1 MLIKSSD
8 IKSAQYVGFSKSH
21 VLRYESYGRLN
32 WIRIIEGNVS
42 KKWWHYKQRNEK
54 QW

>member
-21 VLRYESYGRLN
+21 AERYKSYGWMN
-32 WIRIIEGNVS
+32 
-42 KKWWHYKQRNEK
+42 
-54 QW
+54 